1 MDTELILMQLF
12 SGVALGAILVLTALG
27 LSIIFGMLGVV
38 NFAHGAL
45 FMVGAY
51 AGLWVASLTGSFWW
65 GLIVAPVM
73 IGLFGML
80 IEYFLIRPLYGRS
93 IDDPLLLTFGLS
105 YVLVEGVRIVFGSD
119 GIPFPTPGALTGVVD
134 LGVGFF
140 PIYRIFV
147 VGIVLWWCCCCGSG
161 WRRPN
166 SA

>member
-65 GLIVAPVM
+65 GLLVAPIM
-73 IGLFGML
+73 IGA
-80 IEYFLIRPLYGRS
+80 
-93 IDDPLLLTFGLS
+93 
-105 YVLVEGVRIVFGSD
+105 VRDVDRVS
-119 GIPFPTPGALTGVVD
+119 PGAPAVWPLD
-134 LGVGFF
+134 
-140 PIYRIFV
+140 
-147 VGIVLWWCCCCGSG
+147 
-161 WRRPN
+161 RR
-166 SA
+166 SASAHLRAQLRAGGGRADRVRQ